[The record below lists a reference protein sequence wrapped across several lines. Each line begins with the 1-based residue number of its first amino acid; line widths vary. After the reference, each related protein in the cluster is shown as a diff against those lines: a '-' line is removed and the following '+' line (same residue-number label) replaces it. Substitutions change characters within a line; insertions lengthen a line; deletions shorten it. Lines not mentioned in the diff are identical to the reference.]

1 MQKIPALY
9 GVIGVSVALAAIP
22 AGAQSGPDLL
32 EQLKIMR
39 QQLEEQRARV
49 DELERQ
55 LRASGVAPPANTAT
69 SRRIRRKLGPRRI
82 RPPCSSRRGNS
93 AFSGGFRREYVC
105 IWIANVWSPTTSLR
119 SGNPADGLQAAGNE

>member
-1 MQKIPALY
+1 MQNIPALY

-69 SRRIRRKLGPRRI
+69 AAAVPNTPPSCRRVL
-82 RPPCSSRRGNS
+82 
-93 AFSGGFRREYVC
+93 
-105 IWIANVWSPTTSLR
+105 
-119 SGNPADGLQAAGNE
+119 